1 MLNVT
6 EEFVIN
12 AEELRYTYN
21 DRQYAVD
28 GASFGVRKG
37 EIFGFLGRNGAG
49 KTTTIKVL
57 TTLVKPTS
65 GKVEVLGT
73 DVRTGGKELRRR
85 IGVVLQ
91 DDSFDFTT
99 VEKALDIYGALWG
112 IGREQRKS
120 RTEELLDF
128 FELKEERRKR
138 LWDLSGG
145 QRRRVQVA
153 REFMHDM
160 ELLFLD
166 EPTVGLD
173 TVTRRKILDMVK
185 GRAAEG
191 LTVFFTTHNLEEA
204 DYICDRVAIIDRG
217 RILADDT
224 VSMLKRTLEV
234 TASKVD
240 SVRQQG
246 VDTSTLDAEIDDMK
260 KLLESRRYRE
270 IIEKGLRIEQIMDE
284 LQSDSKRAGEKA
296 AVLEQKLNS
305 YEEIGVQVRE
315 CREMAA
321 GIAEAM
327 SAGKPTE
334 ALALIA
340 ACDRKAEEAINSTCL
355 STLNALE
362 RAGRAADEIGL
373 EFRQGIT
380 EQSKEAMM
388 EGRLFDSLS
397 LSFNGLKDL
406 SFVILETLQAAFNR
420 GLEGIDYPAALRTA
434 AMNRLDELIS
444 DQRYDEAM
452 AYLREVREQASR
464 KAATAAA
471 LAPLQSEYQSLS
483 QILRGAGINMRAY
496 ESKFNALF
504 SDMPENAPAT
514 AAQLIDDMK
523 KLRNSMLPSFSVEE
537 IRGSASPMIAVRN
550 RGRAVALGVSIEV
563 KGQSFSMNDEVGN
576 MKPGQE
582 RHLNISPSATGDVKV
597 SVKARSLVDSE
608 EHVYS
613 RLFRVEGSS
622 IVRVRIC
629 AHCRGRLREGVQ
641 TYNCNCGREYHIPC
655 SSRLKACECGLPIGA

>member
-73 DVRTGGKELRRR
+73 DVRTGGKALRRR

-224 VSMLKRTLEV
+224 VSMLKRRYSGYKTVEASFGEEQSVIETALACLDGVRIEKPAGPGEPFRIVGNEPEETLRRIVDLTLKNGLHLNWLNVHPVTLEEV
-234 TASKVD
+234 FLHTV
-240 SVRQQG
+240 
-246 VDTSTLDAEIDDMK
+246 
-260 KLLESRRYRE
+260 
-270 IIEKGLRIEQIMDE
+270 
-284 LQSDSKRAGEKA
+284 
-296 AVLEQKLNS
+296 
-305 YEEIGVQVRE
+305 
-315 CREMAA
+315 
-321 GIAEAM
+321 
-327 SAGKPTE
+327 
-334 ALALIA
+334 
-340 ACDRKAEEAINSTCL
+340 
-355 STLNALE
+355 
-362 RAGRAADEIGL
+362 
-373 EFRQGIT
+373 
-380 EQSKEAMM
+380 KE
-388 EGRLFDSLS
+388 
-397 LSFNGLKDL
+397 
-406 SFVILETLQAAFNR
+406 
-420 GLEGIDYPAALRTA
+420 
-434 AMNRLDELIS
+434 
-444 DQRYDEAM
+444 
-452 AYLREVREQASR
+452 
-464 KAATAAA
+464 
-471 LAPLQSEYQSLS
+471 
-483 QILRGAGINMRAY
+483 
-496 ESKFNALF
+496 
-504 SDMPENAPAT
+504 
-514 AAQLIDDMK
+514 
-523 KLRNSMLPSFSVEE
+523 SVE
-537 IRGSASPMIAVRN
+537 AS
-550 RGRAVALGVSIEV
+550 
-563 KGQSFSMNDEVGN
+563 
-576 MKPGQE
+576 
-582 RHLNISPSATGDVKV
+582 
-597 SVKARSLVDSE
+597 
-608 EHVYS
+608 
-613 RLFRVEGSS
+613 
-622 IVRVRIC
+622 
-629 AHCRGRLREGVQ
+629 
-641 TYNCNCGREYHIPC
+641 
-655 SSRLKACECGLPIGA
+655 